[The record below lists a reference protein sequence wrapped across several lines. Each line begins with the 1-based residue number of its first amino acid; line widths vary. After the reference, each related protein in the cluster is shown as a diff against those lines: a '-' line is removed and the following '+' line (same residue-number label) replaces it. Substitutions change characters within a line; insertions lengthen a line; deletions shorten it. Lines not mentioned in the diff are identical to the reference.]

1 VTVGEPSAVAGSA
14 VDRAKL
20 MLDVG
25 RGEDAVA
32 LLTAHLAEHAEDTSA
47 LSLLAWAQLRC
58 DRPAEALAAT
68 ESALAVEPDHLG
80 AWQRRSQ
87 ALSALGRHDE
97 AVWAGRRCVELAPDS
112 WTTHYTYGLAL
123 RKVPGQE
130 AMVLAAANRSVA
142 LAPGNP
148 DTHVLLGLAY
158 GGLGNSAAAEQCY
171 RRALAIDP
179 EHTYARS
186 NLSTLDLRRGRFG
199 AALAGFRAAAST
211 DPQETL
217 FHRNIAATV
226 LSALIKRG
234 YLLALITVFGTWIV
248 VNALFGALPSDAG
261 ADAPT
266 DWPLRTGLGVA
277 AVVAWAVL
285 VGVKLRPLSRYLR
298 GHVRRVLGS
307 LLRTARFAWLFGGCL
322 VSQVCVLLALFGA
335 GLGPDAVTGL
345 SLLGLVALLLGNLG
359 SRFARIFSRRRN

>member
-1 VTVGEPSAVAGSA
+1 VTGPGPAAGPGA

-32 LLTAHLAEHAEDTSA
+32 LLTAHLTEHAEDTGA

-58 DRPAEALAAT
+58 ERPAAALAAT
-68 ESALAVEPDHLG
+68 EAALAVEPDHLG

-87 ALSALGRHDE
+87 ALTALDRHAE
-97 AVWAGRRCVELAPDS
+97 AVGAGRRCVELAPDS

-123 RKVPGQE
+123 RKVSGQE
-130 AMVLAAANRSVA
+130 SMVLAAANHAVA

-158 GGLGNSAAAEQCY
+158 GGLGNAGAAEQCY

-179 EHTYARS
+179 AHTYARS

-199 AALAGFRAAAST
+199 AALAGFREAAST

-234 YLLALITVFGTWIV
+234 YLLALVTVFGTWV
-248 VNALFGALPSDAG
+248 AVNIMFGAAG
-261 ADAPT
+261 EPGAAAPAAA
-266 DWPLRTGLGVA
+266 DWPVRAGLGVLVA
-277 AVVAWAVL
+277 GAWAVL
-285 VGVKLRPLSRYLR
+285 LTVKLRPLSRYLR
-298 GHVRRVLGS
+298 GHVRRVLGG
-307 LLRTARFAWLFGGCL
+307 LLRTARFALLFGGCL
-322 VSQVCVLLALFGA
+322 VSQVCVLFALFGA
-335 GLGPDAVTGL
+335 GFTADAVSGL
-345 SLLGLVALLLGNLG
+345 SLLGLVALLVGNVG
-359 SRFARIFSRRRN
+359 SRFARIFSRRPN